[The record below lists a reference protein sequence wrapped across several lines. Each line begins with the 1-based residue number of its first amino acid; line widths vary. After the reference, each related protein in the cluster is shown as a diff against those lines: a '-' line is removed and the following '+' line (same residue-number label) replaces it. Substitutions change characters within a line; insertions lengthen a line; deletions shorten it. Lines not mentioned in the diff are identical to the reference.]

1 MLTLRLRFRPE
12 GRRSTTDQYSGF
24 PALQQ
29 RKSDVHTVEVSIPG
43 ARVPDRVH
51 VDIRGSDGDRSV
63 ILLHGW
69 GSSSELMA
77 PLATRLENDFRVI
90 SVDFPGHGRS
100 PVPHTP
106 WDIPAHALLVEHLLE
121 RYGSEHTIIVGHS
134 NGGRVA
140 LHMMAQSDAPAT
152 VRALVLVAPSGIR
165 RRRTVGFY
173 VRSWTARILKAPFA
187 LMPGP
192 VRNFGLD
199 WLRHSLVWKL
209 LSSSDYQTLEGVM
222 RETFVQCVNHYVEDV
237 LSRISVPVVVLRGD
251 ADDAISD
258 NQVQRLVAGLDDAGL
273 VTLPGAGHYA
283 HLDAPDAVTAAVHEV
298 SP

>member
-29 RKSDVHTVEVSIPG
+29 RNSDVHTVEVTIPG
-43 ARVPDRVH
+43 ARTPDRVH
-51 VDIRGSDGDRSV
+51 VDIRGSDRDTS
-63 ILLHGW
+63 ILLLHGW

-77 PLATRLENDFRVI
+77 PLAVRLEKDFRVI

-100 PVPHTP
+100 PAPHAA
-106 WDIPAHALLVEHLLE
+106 WDIPAHAFLVQQLLTQYASE
-121 RYGSEHTIIVGHS
+121 RTVIVGHS

-140 LHMMAQSDAPAT
+140 LHMMTQANAPRN

-165 RRRTVGFY
+165 RKRSAGFY
-173 VRSWTARILKAPFA
+173 VRSWSARILKAPFSF
-187 LMPGP
+187 MPGP
-192 VRNFGLD
+192 IRDFGLD

-209 LSSSDYQTLEGVM
+209 LSSSDYQSLEGVM
-222 RETFVQCVNHYVEDV
+222 RETFVQCVNHYVEDI
-237 LSRISVPVVVLRGD
+237 LPRIGVPVVVLRGD

-258 NQVQRLVAGLDDAGL
+258 DQVQRLVKRLPDAGL

-283 HLDAPDAVTAAVHEV
+283 HLDAPDAVVAAIHEV
-298 SP
+298 AA